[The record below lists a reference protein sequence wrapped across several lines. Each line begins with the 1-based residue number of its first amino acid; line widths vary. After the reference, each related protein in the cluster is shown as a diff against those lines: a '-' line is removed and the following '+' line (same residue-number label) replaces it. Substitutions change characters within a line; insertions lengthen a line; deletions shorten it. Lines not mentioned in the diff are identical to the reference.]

1 VQGSARAACLGSSCV
16 ALVSNLPEV
25 STTFCRS
32 APKFT
37 APGGVRLQPL
47 ELQCSCLVFVT
58 SKIVLPHGA
67 ARQST
72 ALAAADAAAA
82 ADGEGAAAASD
93 TAAAVAEAELAQH
106 AGDVGEWLGVDG
118 GASQVAGACALASF
132 FTCRLPPHLLNESE
146 WLVSLASSLVPELDM
161 GSALWRAW
169 PCRTWFVRRCTTHR
183 HWRAASQA
191 CGTLVTR
198 GARGAGWTCA
208 GKAAVRGAAGRY
220 EGEHARCQE
229 RAGGGCQAPDA
240 LPLPATQPSLWAMP
254 WGVWAV
260 WCPGLWESGGRQPRL
275 QNMSAHSCCVATPTC
290 CKRQGGSMRSS
301 RPPLGYVDQIPMTE
315 WVLREGVQ
323 GRAGRARAGTRRA
336 GAGGKARQSKV
347 CRRLAHMRHMRLPV
361 PCCHQAR
368 VSARPCSRRRF
379 GARRGS
385 APRLVVSVS
394 ACSPE
399 MTQACWRGAVRRAV
413 APAPASAH
421 EGGAGG
427 CGRRFNA
434 APGAGA

>member
-1 VQGSARAACLGSSCV
+1 MRASAPNAKSALEVAARPPTPCLCRPPSLLLGHALGCLG
-16 ALVSNLPEV
+16 
-25 STTFCRS
+25 
-32 APKFT
+32 
-37 APGGVRLQPL
+37 G
-47 ELQCSCLVFVT
+47 
-58 SKIVLPHGA
+58 
-67 ARQST
+67 
-72 ALAAADAAAA
+72 
-82 ADGEGAAAASD
+82 
-93 TAAAVAEAELAQH
+93 
-106 AGDVGEWLGVDG
+106 
-118 GASQVAGACALASF
+118 
-132 FTCRLPPHLLNESE
+132 
-146 WLVSLASSLVPELDM
+146 LVP
-161 GSALWRAW
+161 W
-169 PCRTWFVRRCTTHR
+169 PV
-183 HWRAASQA
+183 
-191 CGTLVTR
+191 
-198 GARGAGWTCA
+198 
-208 GKAAVRGAAGRY
+208 
-220 EGEHARCQE
+220 
-229 RAGGGCQAPDA
+229 
-240 LPLPATQPSLWAMP
+240 
-254 WGVWAV
+254 
-260 WCPGLWESGGRQPRL
+260 WESGGRQSRL
-275 QNMSAHSCCVATPTC
+275 QNMSAHTCCVATPTC
-290 CKRQGGSMRSS
+290 CKRQGGSMRSLH
-301 RPPLGYVDQIPMTE
+301 PPLGCVDQIPVTA